1 MSRAWKSVEVMI
13 KNAYSAMGI
22 PLKVILLQLR
32 KKRAIDKALN
42 MNNIHVIL
50 NRMLVNIRAVRAIL
64 VRSDRTEEHVIETEG
79 KENLVIKHLKL

>member
-64 VRSDRTEEHVIETEG
+64 VRSDRTEEHVIG
-79 KENLVIKHLKL
+79 NRR

>member
-42 MNNIHVIL
+42 VNNIHVIL

-64 VRSDRTEEHVIETEG
+64 VRSDRTEEHVIG
-79 KENLVIKHLKL
+79 NRR

>member
-42 MNNIHVIL
+42 KNNIHVIL
-50 NRMLVNIRAVRAIL
+50 NRMLVNIRVVRAIL

-79 KENLVIKHLKL
+79 KKNLVIKHLKL